1 MMTLLSVTDLHV
13 SYGKVEAISGV
24 SLEMQAGNIV
34 TVIGPNGA
42 GKTTLL
48 AALMGLLPSKGES
61 WYDAQDLGI
70 LSTEER
76 VRRGICLVPER
87 RELFTEMTVADNLVL
102 GAYTRWGDREAVQ
115 RDLQE
120 VYERFPRL
128 SERRGQLAATLSGG
142 ERQMLALGRALMAKP
157 RLLLLDE
164 PSLGLA
170 PLIVREIFR
179 IVTGLRE
186 LGVSILLV
194 EQNAR
199 AALETADY
207 GYVLETGCMV
217 SASQLRAQWSQLFA
231 PTDRTLP
238 AMLTRQAERFAQKPL
253 VTAGRTT
260 WTYAETC
267 EAAARCA
274 GILRSAGIQ
283 PGDRVAI
290 ICSNRIEFL
299 EIVLGCAWLGAVAV
313 PINVAS
319 RGPQLQHILSNCAA
333 RLLVMEAV
341 YAENLAFLDPPELA
355 IEAVWLMDGT
365 TEVSIGEVRSIS
377 MPLGRERIAAAAVR
391 PDDPALILYTSGTT
405 GPSKGVCCPQAQYFW
420 WAVNTA
426 SLLQLRADDVLCTS
440 LPLFHTNAL
449 NTFYQALLIGAS
461 VCFEKRFSASRF
473 FASLTQHR
481 ATVTYLLGAMV
492 PILLSRPSSPEESAH
507 TVRIALAPG
516 VPAQFHEEFKQR
528 TGIRLLDGWG
538 STETNFV
545 LGTTIEKQKPGLMG
559 PVFEGFRA
567 RVVDDQDSEVA
578 DDTAGELVVRA
589 DDPFAFATGY
599 FRAPDKTAEAWRNLW
614 FHTGDRVVRQ
624 SDGYFR
630 FIDRLKDAIR
640 RRGENISSF
649 EVEQVLLSHSAV
661 ANAAAFPVR
670 SPLAEDEVMAAVILH
685 PGQRLSEAELIAFC
699 EPRLPYF
706 AVPRYLEFV
715 HELPTTESGKVQ
727 KYKLRERGVTQRT
740 WDREASHERPTQ
752 HSGA

>member
-1 MMTLLSVTDLHV
+1 
-13 SYGKVEAISGV
+13 
-24 SLEMQAGNIV
+24 
-34 TVIGPNGA
+34 
-42 GKTTLL
+42 
-48 AALMGLLPSKGES
+48 MGRS
-61 WYDAQDLGI
+61 
-70 LSTEER
+70 
-76 VRRGICLVPER
+76 
-87 RELFTEMTVADNLVL
+87 
-102 GAYTRWGDREAVQ
+102 
-115 RDLQE
+115 
-120 VYERFPRL
+120 
-128 SERRGQLAATLSGG
+128 
-142 ERQMLALGRALMAKP
+142 
-157 RLLLLDE
+157 
-164 PSLGLA
+164 
-170 PLIVREIFR
+170 
-179 IVTGLRE
+179 
-186 LGVSILLV
+186 
-194 EQNAR
+194 
-199 AALETADY
+199 
-207 GYVLETGCMV
+207 
-217 SASQLRAQWSQLFA
+217 SQLRAQWSQLFA
-231 PTDRTLP
+231 PADRTLP

-253 VTAGRTT
+253 VTAGRTS
-260 WTYAETC
+260 WTYAETY

-333 RLLVMEAV
+333 RLLVMEAA
-341 YAENLAFLDPPELA
+341 YAENLAFLDPPEVA

-365 TEVSIGEVRSIS
+365 TEVRIGDVRSIS

-516 VPAQFHEEFKQR
+516 VPAQFHEQFRQR

-559 PVFEGFRA
+559 PVFEGFQA
-567 RVVDDQDSEVA
+567 RVVDDQDSDVP
-578 DDTAGELVVRA
+578 DDMAGELVVRA

-670 SPLAEDEVMAAVILH
+670 SSLAEDEVMAAVILH
-685 PGQRLSEAELIAFC
+685 PGQRLTEAELIAFC

-727 KYKLRERGVTQRT
+727 KYKLRERGVTERT
-740 WDREASHERPTQ
+740 WDREASYERPTR